1 MVPARETRRTITV
14 FTFAQITKPVSSY
27 LVSMKIKELTLKQLN
42 SIPCPTC
49 GVPAGKRC
57 VLYSGALRSSSHVD
71 RRLYATDVQNKTSS

>member
-1 MVPARETRRTITV
+1 
-14 FTFAQITKPVSSY
+14 
-27 LVSMKIKELTLKQLN
+27 MKIKELTLKQLN